1 LAKRE
6 KGGFWVGAVAVFF
19 YPLNWLTKITYR
31 GSEHIPVEGG
41 VLLVMNHVSHWDPI
55 VDGVFVH
62 RHKRVPRILAK
73 ESVLRM
79 PIFGRMAR
87 GVGTIPVYR
96 GSTDAA
102 RSVSAAVEAL
112 GDGKCVV
119 IYPEGSIT
127 KDPTGWP
134 MYPRTGAARLALDSK
149 ATIIPVARWGTQE
162 LLNGYTKKF
171 RPFPRKKVVFN
182 IGEPVD
188 MTSYRGQEMS
198 MTLLRDVT
206 FVLMD
211 RVRDL
216 VAEVRQEPAPTKY
229 FRPAPKRSDD
239 KPAS

>member
-6 KGGFWVGAVAVFF
+6 KSGFWVGVVAVFF
-19 YPLNWLTKITYR
+19 YPLNWLTKIVYR

-79 PIFGRMAR
+79 PVFGRMAR

-96 GSTDAA
+96 DSTNAA
-102 RSVSAAVEAL
+102 RSVSAAVQAL
-112 GDGKCVV
+112 GEGKCVV

-127 KDPTGWP
+127 KDPAGWP

-149 ATIIPVARWGTQE
+149 ATIIPVARWGTQD

-171 RPFPRKKVVFN
+171 RPFPRKRVVFN

-188 MTSYRGQEMS
+188 LTAYRGQEMS
-198 MTLLRDVT
+198 MTLLREVT
-206 FVLMD
+206 FLLMD

-216 VAEVRQEPAPTKY
+216 VAEIRQEPAPTEY
-229 FRPAPKRSDD
+229 FRPAPKRSND